1 MASRKT
7 YNKDLDFLEF
17 RPDLRVGAK
26 QGKRTQVETESEM
39 EEIMLTNQRD
49 DKNSN
54 LRIRRR
60 ERVVAEIVQKLREE
74 LRVDILRI
82 IREEVRENLR
92 LIIGETIKED
102 IRTIMQEGRTLAFK
116 KIAKETVEED
126 IRVRIVGSQEEVF
139 YESESVDRKRSNVK
153 DVS

>member
-7 YNKDLDFLEF
+7 YNKNLDFLEF

-26 QGKRTQVETESEM
+26 QGKRTQETESEM

-60 ERVVAEIVQKLREE
+60 ERVVAEIVQKLGEE

-82 IREEVRENLR
+82 IRKEVRENLR

-126 IRVRIVGSQEEVF
+126 IRVRIVGFQEEVF
-139 YESESVDRKRSNVK
+139 YESESVDRERSNVK

>member
-1 MASRKT
+1 
-7 YNKDLDFLEF
+7 
-17 RPDLRVGAK
+17 
-26 QGKRTQVETESEM
+26 M

-116 KIAKETVEED
+116 KIAKETVEQD
-126 IRVRIVGSQEEVF
+126 IRVRIVGTQEEVF
-139 YESESVDRKRSNVK
+139 YESKSVDRERSNVK